1 MKNIIFLVIIL
12 NVILCMCGCK
22 NTKINEN
29 TIVMPD
35 STTAETVNGY
45 KYEKPI
51 TSKSITVTYVVNKTT
66 KKFHLES
73 CRYAKGSNTSSLAK
87 VTDRN
92 VLINDGYSPCKI
104 CKP

>member
-1 MKNIIFLVIIL
+1 MKNIISLVIIL
-12 NVILCMCGCK
+12 IVILCMCGCK
-22 NTKINEN
+22 NTENNEN

-45 KYEKPI
+45 KSEQPI
-51 TSKSITVTYVVNKTT
+51 NSKSANITYVVNKST

-73 CRYAKGSNTSSLAK
+73 CRYAKNSNTSSLMK
-87 VTDRN
+87 STDRST
-92 VLINDGYSPCKI
+92 LINDGYSPCKI

>member
-1 MKNIIFLVIIL
+1 MKHIISFIIL
-12 NVILCMCGCK
+12 LDVILCMSGCK
-22 NTKINEN
+22 NTEINEN

-45 KYEKPI
+45 KLERPI
-51 TSKSITVTYVVNKTT
+51 TSKAVTVTYVVNKST

-73 CRYAKGSNTSSLAK
+73 CRYAKNSNTNSLTK
-87 VTDRN
+87 STDRST
-92 VLINDGYSPCKI
+92 LINEGYSPCKI